1 MKLQWDK
8 VGERKYET
16 GVDHGVLFPMGK
28 SGVYDPGVAWSG
40 LTAINENPSGGE
52 ANPFYAD
59 NIKYLNI
66 MAAEDFVTRPR
77 RFRAMSKATLA
88 TRRTSCSL

>member
-40 LTAINENPSGGE
+40 LTG
-52 ANPFYAD
+52 
-59 NIKYLNI
+59 
-66 MAAEDFVTRPR
+66 
-77 RFRAMSKATLA
+77 
-88 TRRTSCSL
+88 